1 VSIFHERGR
10 VAALSRSRSAD
21 DSELVDAKRSL
32 AEKKIAAYVEKVLAQ
47 APPLT
52 DEQRTKLAD
61 LLRPVRQGGD
71 AA

>member
-1 VSIFHERGR
+1 MSIFLVRGR